1 MIDAIVNIL
10 FESPL
15 KLALL
20 LFFVLLICLI
30 LWRRQRT
37 DRTRRALLVALGV
50 SLVLMIVQGWVT
62 TDREQIRQIID
73 QLGNAVAQ
81 KDMAVIGAYIDPA
94 YALHGRDHDQV
105 LSRIDAAL
113 RRTDVDAPYLYNVKV
128 TTDHDRGQANL
139 TSIASVVLDGSS
151 LGQIVSAWQLEFVER
166 PAGWRVT
173 GIDPVKVQGQ
183 SVGSLW
189 DPVLP

>member
-30 LWRRQRT
+30 LWRRRRT
-37 DRTRRALLVALGV
+37 DGARRALLVALGV
-50 SLVLMIVQGWVT
+50 SIVLMILQGLIT

-73 QLGNAVAQ
+73 RLADAVTR
-81 KDMAVIGAYIDPA
+81 KDMAVISAYIDPA
-94 YALHGRDHDQV
+94 YALDGRDRDRV
-105 LSRIDAAL
+105 LSRIDGSL
-113 RRTDVDAPYLYNVKV
+113 ERTDVDPPYLYNVKV
-128 TTDHDRGQANL
+128 TTGDGRGQASL
-139 TSIASVVLDGSS
+139 TAVCHVVLDGSL
-151 LGQIVSAWQLEFVER
+151 LGQIVSAWRLEFIER
-166 PAGWRVT
+166 PDGWRVT

-183 SVGSLW
+183 NVGSLW